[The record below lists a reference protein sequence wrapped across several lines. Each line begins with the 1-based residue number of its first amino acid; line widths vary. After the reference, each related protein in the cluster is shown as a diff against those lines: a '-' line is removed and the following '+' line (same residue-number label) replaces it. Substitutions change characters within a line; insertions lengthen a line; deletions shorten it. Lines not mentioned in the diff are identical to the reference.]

1 MKRSL
6 VISLIVLALVA
17 AALLI
22 WSLTAGKPA
31 TVEPTSN
38 VTAPPPLTVT
48 PPAVV
53 PATLSEEDRQGATR
67 MATLF
72 VESFASYDTSIEEQN
87 INISMLYST
96 ARLQQELIDF
106 EPTYLAERAE
116 AKLVSSI
123 TTVDQVTVEV
133 EPATASQAARVVA
146 HVSATT
152 RSSSGGAGYEVKTSG
167 EVYLVTLN
175 GLWYVDDLAF
185 NPKLL
190 GFK

>member
-1 MKRSL
+1 MKRPL
-6 VISLIVLALVA
+6 IITLIVLALVA
-17 AALLI
+17 AGLLI

-31 TVEPTSN
+31 PATPNNN
-38 VTAPPPLTVT
+38 VVAPPPLTVT

-53 PATLSEEDRQGATR
+53 PTTLSDQDRQGATK

-72 VESFASYDTSIEEQN
+72 VESFASYDPSIEEEN
-87 INISMLYST
+87 INISTLYST
-96 ARLQQELIDF
+96 ARLQEELIAF
-106 EPTYLAERAE
+106 EPTYLAQRAE

-123 TTVDQVTVEV
+123 TTVDQVTVEA
-133 EPATASQAARVVA
+133 EPATAEHAARVVA

-152 RSSSGGAGYEVKTSG
+152 RNSSGGAGFEVKSSG
-167 EVYLVTLN
+167 EVYLITLN